1 MEGFCEQEYKI
12 KGKNMNEN
20 VLNFL
25 NEYAKL
31 PSPQYAVLLRGRWG
45 CGKTYFVKHW
55 LEEFDKSDKL
65 PANENC
71 IELKPIYVSLFGM
84 REISDIKS
92 AIDRC
97 VNPFFYSK
105 TGKILKIAGRIAS
118 KIIFKTE
125 LDIDKDGKS
134 ETSFSGSLDSLS
146 IFENDNKDEV
156 KGVKFIIFDDLERCQ
171 IPMKQLL
178 GFINYFVEHC
188 DCHVVVI
195 GEEKYLD
202 DKTQQDLL
210 EFKEK
215 IVGREFEILPDI
227 EAAIK
232 LFVSEPMMAIDF
244 LSKETGMIQLCFEC
258 SATLNLRLLRQSL
271 LDFSSLIS
279 ALPSKLVEDNHDY
292 LRSLLSCYI
301 AVYAEYRNID
311 NRGYIVDWENCS
323 VKAYVDTKD
332 KESQKIRNLM
342 GKYNKVNSLNQ
353 FEALS
358 IEMVPKIVEHI
369 EKGLSL
375 APMFEKIL
383 SQKSRKLTALD
394 RLDSYWDKTNEE
406 FDELF
411 DSLVKELKDGII
423 SEPVD
428 IGKSIGYLGF
438 FDAMQ
443 FRELPEEA
451 ISDIKN
457 RLLDIYQ
464 SCTCLEDLTKCHY
477 QFIQGYNYVRGYE
490 QDKKKTKCI
499 INFVSELFEQ
509 KKEELPDDMQLAL
522 HQLSDENVDNLV
534 YIDSGSYPDYSSSFR
549 MRPIFAK
556 ENPHQL
562 FESLCKMSNRGR
574 NSFSQ
579 FLAYHYEFHVD
590 CNFSDT
596 FKPDHDVLVEL
607 RYLVMEEAKSK
618 VSIERWSYDTLV
630 EGLDKSIRRA
640 NGESKIEY

>member
-1 MEGFCEQEYKI
+1 MRLA
-12 KGKNMNEN
+12 MNKQISD
-20 VLNFL
+20 FL
-25 NEYAKL
+25 NGYAKL
-31 PSPQYAVLLRGRWG
+31 PSPQYAVLLRGKWG
-45 CGKTYFVKHW
+45 CGKTYFVKNW
-55 LEEFDKSDKL
+55 LAEFDKSDKQ
-65 PANENC
+65 PANENS

-97 VNPFFYSK
+97 LNPFFYSK

-118 KIIFKTE
+118 KIIFKTN
-125 LDIDKDGKS
+125 LDIDNDGKS
-134 ETSFSGSLDSLS
+134 ETSFSGALDSLS
-146 IFENDNKDEV
+146 IFENDNKEEV

-202 DKTQQDLL
+202 DKTQHDLL

-227 EAAIK
+227 EAAIR
-232 LFVSEPMMAIDF
+232 LFVSEPMMATDF

-258 SATLNLRLLRQSL
+258 TATHNLRLLRQSL

-279 ALPSKLVEDNHDY
+279 ALPSKLVENNHEY
-292 LRSLLSCYI
+292 LRSLLSCFI

-311 NRGYIVDWENCS
+311 NRDYILDWENCA

-332 KESQKIRNLM
+332 EESQKIRNLM

-358 IEMVPKIVEHI
+358 SEMVPKIVEHI
-369 EKGLSL
+369 ETGLSL
-375 APMFEKIL
+375 APMFENIL
-383 SQKSRKLTALD
+383 SQKSRKLTALE
-394 RLDSYWDKTNEE
+394 RLDSYSDKTNEE

-423 SEPVD
+423 SEPVN
-428 IGKSIGYLGF
+428 IGKSVGFLGY
-438 FDAMQ
+438 FDAMH
-443 FRELPEEA
+443 FRELTEEA

-457 RLLDIYQ
+457 RLLATYQ
-464 SCTCLEDLTKCHY
+464 SCTSLENLTKFHY
-477 QFIQGYNYVRGYE
+477 QFIRGYSFVRGYDQE
-490 QDKKKTKCI
+490 KMKTKRI
-499 INFVSELFEQ
+499 ITSVTELFEH
-509 KKEELPDDMQLAL
+509 KKEELPDDMQSAL
-522 HQLSDENVDNLV
+522 RQLSDENVDNLA
-534 YIDSGSYPDYSSSFR
+534 YIDSGSYPDHSSNFR
-549 MRPIFAK
+549 MLPIFAK

-562 FESLCKMSNRGR
+562 FESLCKMSNKGR
-574 NSFSQ
+574 NSFSR
-579 FLAYHYEFHVD
+579 FLAYHYEFHVN
-590 CNFSDT
+590 CNYADT
-596 FKPDHDVLVEL
+596 YRPDHDVLVEL
-607 RYLVMEEAKSK
+607 RNLVKEEAKSK
-618 VSIERWSYDTLV
+618 VSIEKWSYDGLL
-630 EGLDKSIRRA
+630 EGLDKAIRRA
-640 NGESKIEY
+640 NGESRIE

>member
-1 MEGFCEQEYKI
+1 
-12 KGKNMNEN
+12 MNKQIFD
-20 VLNFL
+20 FL

-31 PSPQYAVLLRGRWG
+31 PSPQYAVLLRGKWG

-55 LEEFDKSDKL
+55 LAEFDKSDKL
-65 PANENC
+65 PANENS

-134 ETSFSGSLDSLS
+134 ETSFSGALDSLS

-202 DKTQQDLL
+202 DKTQHDLL

-232 LFVSEPMMAIDF
+232 LFVDEPMMATDF

-258 SATLNLRLLRQSL
+258 SATHNLRLLRQSL

-279 ALPSKLVEDNHDY
+279 ALPSNLVENNHEY
-292 LRSLLSCYI
+292 LRSLLACFI

-311 NRGYIVDWENCS
+311 SHAFIVDWENCA
-323 VKAYVDTKD
+323 VNAYVDTKD
-332 KESQKIRNLM
+332 EESQKIRNLM
-342 GKYNKVNSLNQ
+342 GKYNRVNSLNQ

-358 IEMVPKIVEHI
+358 SELVPKIVEHI
-369 EKGLSL
+369 EKGISL
-375 APMFEKIL
+375 ASMFEKIL
-383 SQKSRKLTALD
+383 SQKSRKLTALE
-394 RLDSYWDKTNEE
+394 RLGSFWDKTNEE

-411 DSLVKELKDGII
+411 DSLVKELKDGTI
-423 SEPVD
+423 SEPVN
-428 IGKSIGYLGF
+428 IGKSVGFLGY
-438 FDAMQ
+438 FDAMH
-443 FRELPEEA
+443 FRELLEET

-464 SCTCLEDLTKCHY
+464 SCTSLKDLFKCHY
-477 QFIQGYNYVRGYE
+477 SFIQGYNYVRGYD
-490 QDKKKTKCI
+490 QDKMKTKCI
-499 INFVSELFEQ
+499 MEFIGELFEL

-522 HQLSDENVDNLV
+522 RQLSDENVDNLA
-534 YIDSGSYPDYSSSFR
+534 YIDDDSYPDHSSNYR

-562 FESLCKMSNRGR
+562 FDSLCKMSNMGR
-574 NSFSQ
+574 NAFSQ
-579 FLAYHYEFHVD
+579 FLASHYEFHVN
-590 CNFSDT
+590 CNFADR
-596 FKPDHDVLVEL
+596 FQPDHDVLVEL
-607 RYLVMEEAKSK
+607 RDLVKEEAKS
-618 VSIERWSYDTLV
+618 
-630 EGLDKSIRRA
+630 
-640 NGESKIEY
+640 

>member
-1 MEGFCEQEYKI
+1 
-12 KGKNMNEN
+12 MNKQIFD
-20 VLNFL
+20 FL

-31 PSPQYAVLLRGRWG
+31 PSPQYAVLLRGKWG

-55 LEEFDKSDKL
+55 LAEFDKSDKL
-65 PANENC
+65 PANENS

-134 ETSFSGSLDSLS
+134 ETSFSGALDSLS

-202 DKTQQDLL
+202 DKTQHDLL

-232 LFVSEPMMAIDF
+232 LFVDEPMMATDF

-258 SATLNLRLLRQSL
+258 SATHNLRLLRQSL

-279 ALPSKLVEDNHDY
+279 ALPSNLVENNHEY
-292 LRSLLSCYI
+292 LRSLLACFI

-311 NRGYIVDWENCS
+311 SHAFIVDWENCA
-323 VKAYVDTKD
+323 VNAYVDTKD
-332 KESQKIRNLM
+332 EESQKIRNLM
-342 GKYNKVNSLNQ
+342 GKYNRVNSLNQ

-358 IEMVPKIVEHI
+358 SELVPKIVEHI
-369 EKGLSL
+369 EKGISL
-375 APMFEKIL
+375 ASMFEKIL
-383 SQKSRKLTALD
+383 SQKSRKLTALE
-394 RLDSYWDKTNEE
+394 RLGSFWDKTNEE

-411 DSLVKELKDGII
+411 DSLVKELKDGTI
-423 SEPVD
+423 SEPVN
-428 IGKSIGYLGF
+428 IGKSVGFLGY
-438 FDAMQ
+438 FDAMH
-443 FRELPEEA
+443 FRELLEET

-464 SCTCLEDLTKCHY
+464 SCTSLKDLFKCHY
-477 QFIQGYNYVRGYE
+477 SFIQGYNYVRGYD
-490 QDKKKTKCI
+490 QDKMKTKCI
-499 INFVSELFEQ
+499 MEFIGELFEL

-522 HQLSDENVDNLV
+522 RQLSDENVDNLA
-534 YIDSGSYPDYSSSFR
+534 YIDDDSYPDHSSNYR

-562 FESLCKMSNRGR
+562 FDSLCKMSNRGR
-574 NSFSQ
+574 NAFSQ
-579 FLAYHYEFHVD
+579 FLASHYEFHVN
-590 CNFSDT
+590 CNFADR
-596 FKPDHDVLVEL
+596 FQPDHDVLVEL
-607 RYLVMEEAKSK
+607 RDLVKEEAKSK
-618 VSIERWSYDTLV
+618 VSIERWSYDILV

-640 NGESKIEY
+640 NGESKIE

>member
-1 MEGFCEQEYKI
+1 
-12 KGKNMNEN
+12 MNKQIF
-20 VLNFL
+20 NFL
-25 NEYAKL
+25 NGYAKL
-31 PSPQYAVLLRGRWG
+31 PSPQYAVLLRGKWG
-45 CGKTYFVKHW
+45 CGKTYFVKNW
-55 LEEFDKSDKL
+55 LAEFDKSNKL
-65 PANENC
+65 PANENS

-105 TGKILKIAGRIAS
+105 AGKMLKIAGRIAS

-134 ETSFSGSLDSLS
+134 ETSFSGALDSLS

-202 DKTQQDLL
+202 DKTQHDLL

-227 EAAIK
+227 EAAIR
-232 LFVSEPMMAIDF
+232 LFVSEPMMATDF
-244 LSKETGMIQLCFEC
+244 LSKETEMIQLCFEC
-258 SATLNLRLLRQSL
+258 TATHNLRLLRQSL

-279 ALPSKLVEDNHDY
+279 ALPANLVENNHEY

-311 NRGYIVDWENCS
+311 SHAFIVDWNNCA
-323 VKAYVDTKD
+323 VNALVDTKNE
-332 KESQKIRNLM
+332 KSQKIRWLI
-342 GKYNKVNSLNQ
+342 GKYDKVNRLNQ

-358 IEMVPKIVEHI
+358 STMVPNIVEHI

-383 SQKSRKLTALD
+383 SQKSRKLTALE
-394 RLDSYWDKTNEE
+394 RLGSYWDKTNDE

-411 DSLVKELKDGII
+411 NSLVKELKDGII

-443 FRELPEEA
+443 FRELPEET

-457 RLLDIYQ
+457 RLLAIYQ
-464 SCTCLEDLTKCHY
+464 SCTSLKDLFNCHY
-477 QFIQGYNYVRGYE
+477 SFIQGYNYVRGYD
-490 QDKKKTKCI
+490 QDKMKTKCI
-499 INFVSELFEQ
+499 INYVSKLFEQ
-509 KKEELPDDMQLAL
+509 KKEELPDDMQLAFR
-522 HQLSDENVDNLV
+522 QLSDENVDNLA
-534 YIDSGSYPDYSSSFR
+534 YIDSSSYPDHSSNFR
-549 MRPIFAK
+549 MRPIFVK
-556 ENPHQL
+556 EDPQQL
-562 FESLCKMSNRGR
+562 FDSLCKMSNRGR
-574 NSFSQ
+574 NSFSR
-579 FLAYHYEFHVD
+579 FLAYHYEFHVNCD
-590 CNFSDT
+590 YSDT
-596 FKPDHDVLVEL
+596 FKPDHDVLVKL
-607 RYLVMEEAKSK
+607 RDLVKEEAKSK
-618 VSIERWSYDTLV
+618 VSIEKWSYDRLI

-640 NGESKIEY
+640 NGESWIE

>member
-1 MEGFCEQEYKI
+1 
-12 KGKNMNEN
+12 MNN
-20 VLNFL
+20 QIFDFL
-25 NEYAKL
+25 NEYAKF
-31 PSPQYAVLLRGRWG
+31 PSPQYAVLLRGKWG
-45 CGKTYFVKHW
+45 CGKTYFVKNW
-55 LEEFDKSDKL
+55 LAEFDKSNKL
-65 PANENC
+65 PANENS

-97 VNPFFYSK
+97 VNPFFYTK
-105 TGKILKIAGRIAS
+105 AGKMLKIAGRIAS

-134 ETSFSGSLDSLS
+134 ETSFSGALDSLS

-188 DCHVVVI
+188 DCYVVVI

-202 DKTQQDLL
+202 DKTHHDLL

-232 LFVSEPMMAIDF
+232 LFVSEPMMATDF

-258 SATLNLRLLRQSL
+258 TATHNLRLLRQSL

-279 ALPSKLVEDNHDY
+279 ALPTKLVENNHEY

-311 NRGYIVDWENCS
+311 NRGYIVDWGNWA
-323 VKAYVDTKD
+323 VKAFVDTKD
-332 KESQKIRNLM
+332 EESQKIRNLM
-342 GKYNKVNSLNQ
+342 GKYNRVNSLNQ

-358 IEMVPKIVEHI
+358 SEMVPKIVEHI

-375 APMFEKIL
+375 ALMFEKIL
-383 SQKSRKLTALD
+383 SQKSRKLTALE
-394 RLDSYWDKTNEE
+394 RLGSYWDKTNEE
-406 FDELF
+406 FNELF

-457 RLLDIYQ
+457 RLLNTYQ
-464 SCTCLEDLTKCHY
+464 SCSSLKDLTKCHY
-477 QFIQGYNYVRGYE
+477 QFIRGYNLVRGYE
-490 QDKKKTKCI
+490 QDKMKTKCI
-499 INFVSELFEQ
+499 ISKQ
-509 KKEELPDDMQLAL
+509 
-522 HQLSDENVDNLV
+522 
-534 YIDSGSYPDYSSSFR
+534 
-549 MRPIFAK
+549 
-556 ENPHQL
+556 
-562 FESLCKMSNRGR
+562 SL
-574 NSFSQ
+574 
-579 FLAYHYEFHVD
+579 
-590 CNFSDT
+590 
-596 FKPDHDVLVEL
+596 
-607 RYLVMEEAKSK
+607 
-618 VSIERWSYDTLV
+618 
-630 EGLDKSIRRA
+630 
-640 NGESKIEY
+640 

>member
-1 MEGFCEQEYKI
+1 
-12 KGKNMNEN
+12 
-20 VLNFL
+20 
-25 NEYAKL
+25 
-31 PSPQYAVLLRGRWG
+31 
-45 CGKTYFVKHW
+45 
-55 LEEFDKSDKL
+55 
-65 PANENC
+65 
-71 IELKPIYVSLFGM
+71 
-84 REISDIKS
+84 
-92 AIDRC
+92 
-97 VNPFFYSK
+97 
-105 TGKILKIAGRIAS
+105 
-118 KIIFKTE
+118 
-125 LDIDKDGKS
+125 
-134 ETSFSGSLDSLS
+134 
-146 IFENDNKDEV
+146 
-156 KGVKFIIFDDLERCQ
+156 
-171 IPMKQLL
+171 
-178 GFINYFVEHC
+178 
-188 DCHVVVI
+188 
-195 GEEKYLD
+195 
-202 DKTQQDLL
+202 
-210 EFKEK
+210 
-215 IVGREFEILPDI
+215 
-227 EAAIK
+227 
-232 LFVSEPMMAIDF
+232 
-244 LSKETGMIQLCFEC
+244 MIQLCFEC
-258 SATLNLRLLRQSL
+258 SATHNLRLLRQSL
-271 LDFSSLIS
+271 LNFSSLIS
-279 ALPSKLVEDNHDY
+279 ALPTKLVENNHEY

-311 NRGYIVDWENCS
+311 SHAFIVDWENCA
-323 VKAYVDTKD
+323 VKAFVDTKD
-332 KESQKIRNLM
+332 EESQKIRNLM
-342 GKYNKVNSLNQ
+342 GKYNRVNSLNQ

-358 IEMVPKIVEHI
+358 SEMVPKIVEHI

-464 SCTCLEDLTKCHY
+464 SCTSLEDLTKCHY

-490 QDKKKTKCI
+490 QDKKTKCI

-522 HQLSDENVDNLV
+522 RQLSDENVENLA
-534 YIDSGSYPDYSSSFR
+534 YIDSGTYPDHSSSFR

-556 ENPHQL
+556 EDPHQL
-562 FESLCKMSNRGR
+562 FESLCKMSNKGR

-596 FKPDHDVLVEL
+596 FKPDHDVLFKL
-607 RYLVMEEAKSK
+607 RALVKEEAKSK
-618 VSIERWSYDTLV
+618 VSIEKWSYDGLI

-640 NGESKIEY
+640 NGESRIE

>member
-1 MEGFCEQEYKI
+1 
-12 KGKNMNEN
+12 MNKQIFD
-20 VLNFL
+20 FL

-31 PSPQYAVLLRGRWG
+31 PSPQYAVLLRGKWG

-55 LEEFDKSDKL
+55 LAEFDKSDKL
-65 PANENC
+65 PANENS

-134 ETSFSGSLDSLS
+134 ETSFSGALDSLS

-202 DKTQQDLL
+202 DKTQHDLL

-232 LFVSEPMMAIDF
+232 LFVDEPMMATDF

-258 SATLNLRLLRQSL
+258 SATHNLRLLRQSL

-279 ALPSKLVEDNHDY
+279 ALPSNLVENNHEY
-292 LRSLLSCYI
+292 LRSLLACFL

-311 NRGYIVDWENCS
+311 SHAFIVDWENCA
-323 VKAYVDTKD
+323 VNAYVDTKD
-332 KESQKIRNLM
+332 EESQKIRNLM
-342 GKYNKVNSLNQ
+342 GKYNRVNSLNQ

-358 IEMVPKIVEHI
+358 SELVPKIVEHI
-369 EKGLSL
+369 EKGISL
-375 APMFEKIL
+375 ASMFEKIL
-383 SQKSRKLTALD
+383 SQKSRKLTALE
-394 RLDSYWDKTNEE
+394 RLGSFWDKTNEE

-411 DSLVKELKDGII
+411 DSLVKELKDGTI
-423 SEPVD
+423 SEPVN
-428 IGKSIGYLGF
+428 IGKSVGFLGY
-438 FDAMQ
+438 FDAMH
-443 FRELPEEA
+443 FRELLEET

-464 SCTCLEDLTKCHY
+464 SCTSLKDLFKCHY
-477 QFIQGYNYVRGYE
+477 SFIQGYNYVRGYD
-490 QDKKKTKCI
+490 QDKMKTKCI
-499 INFVSELFEQ
+499 MEFIGELFEL

-522 HQLSDENVDNLV
+522 RQLSDENVDNLA
-534 YIDSGSYPDYSSSFR
+534 YIDDDSYPDHSSNYR

-562 FESLCKMSNRGR
+562 FDSLCKMSNRGR
-574 NSFSQ
+574 NAFSQ
-579 FLAYHYEFHVD
+579 FLASHYEFHVN
-590 CNFSDT
+590 CNFADR
-596 FKPDHDVLVEL
+596 FQPDHDVLVEL
-607 RYLVMEEAKSK
+607 RDLVKEEAKS
-618 VSIERWSYDTLV
+618 
-630 EGLDKSIRRA
+630 
-640 NGESKIEY
+640 

>member
-1 MEGFCEQEYKI
+1 
-12 KGKNMNEN
+12 MNKQIFD
-20 VLNFL
+20 FL

-31 PSPQYAVLLRGRWG
+31 PSPQYAVLLRGKWG

-55 LEEFDKSDKL
+55 LAEFDKSDKL
-65 PANENC
+65 PANENS

-134 ETSFSGSLDSLS
+134 ETSFSGALDSLS

-202 DKTQQDLL
+202 DKTQHDLV

-232 LFVSEPMMAIDF
+232 LFVDEPMMATDF

-258 SATLNLRLLRQSL
+258 SATHNLRLLRQSL

-279 ALPSKLVEDNHDY
+279 ALPSNLVENNHEY
-292 LRSLLSCYI
+292 LRSLLACFI

-311 NRGYIVDWENCS
+311 SHAFIVDWENCA
-323 VKAYVDTKD
+323 VNAYVDTKD
-332 KESQKIRNLM
+332 EESQKIRNLM
-342 GKYNKVNSLNQ
+342 GKYNRVNSLNQ

-358 IEMVPKIVEHI
+358 SELVPKIVEHI
-369 EKGLSL
+369 EKGISL
-375 APMFEKIL
+375 ASMFEKIL
-383 SQKSRKLTALD
+383 SQKSRKLTALE
-394 RLDSYWDKTNEE
+394 RLGSFWDKTNEE

-411 DSLVKELKDGII
+411 DSLVKELKDGTI
-423 SEPVD
+423 SEPVN
-428 IGKSIGYLGF
+428 IGKSVGFLGY
-438 FDAMQ
+438 FDAMH
-443 FRELPEEA
+443 FRELLEET

-464 SCTCLEDLTKCHY
+464 SCTSLKDLFKCHY
-477 QFIQGYNYVRGYE
+477 SFIQGYNYVRGYDL
-490 QDKKKTKCI
+490 DKMKTKCI
-499 INFVSELFEQ
+499 MEFIGELFEL

-522 HQLSDENVDNLV
+522 RQLSDENVDNLA
-534 YIDSGSYPDYSSSFR
+534 YIDDDSYPDHSSNYR

-562 FESLCKMSNRGR
+562 FDSLCKMSNRGR
-574 NSFSQ
+574 NAFSQ
-579 FLAYHYEFHVD
+579 FLASHYEFHVN
-590 CNFSDT
+590 CNFADR
-596 FKPDHDVLVEL
+596 FQPDHDVLVEL
-607 RYLVMEEAKSK
+607 RDLVKEEAKSK
-618 VSIERWSYDTLV
+618 VSIERWSYDILV

-640 NGESKIEY
+640 NGESKIE

>member
-1 MEGFCEQEYKI
+1 MRI
-12 KGKNMNEN
+12 TMNKQIFD
-20 VLNFL
+20 FL
-25 NEYAKL
+25 KEYAKL
-31 PSPQYAVLLRGRWG
+31 PSPQYAILLRGKWG

-65 PANENC
+65 PANENS
-71 IELKPIYVSLFGM
+71 IELKPIYFSLFGM

-134 ETSFSGSLDSLS
+134 ETSFSGALDSLS

-202 DKTQQDLL
+202 DKTQHDLL

-232 LFVSEPMMAIDF
+232 LFVSEPMMATDF

-258 SATLNLRLLRQSL
+258 SATHNLRLLRQSL

-279 ALPSKLVEDNHDY
+279 ALPSNLVENNHEY
-292 LRSLLSCYI
+292 LRSLLACFI

-311 NRGYIVDWENCS
+311 SHAFIVDWENCA
-323 VKAYVDTKD
+323 VNAYVDTKD
-332 KESQKIRNLM
+332 DESQKIRNLM
-342 GKYNKVNSLNQ
+342 GKYNRVNSLNQ

-358 IEMVPKIVEHI
+358 SELVPKIVEHI

-375 APMFEKIL
+375 ASMLRNIL
-383 SQKSRKLTALD
+383 SQKSRKLTALE
-394 RLDSYWDKTNEE
+394 RLGSFWDKT
-406 FDELF
+406 
-411 DSLVKELKDGII
+411 
-423 SEPVD
+423 
-428 IGKSIGYLGF
+428 
-438 FDAMQ
+438 
-443 FRELPEEA
+443 
-451 ISDIKN
+451 
-457 RLLDIYQ
+457 
-464 SCTCLEDLTKCHY
+464 
-477 QFIQGYNYVRGYE
+477 
-490 QDKKKTKCI
+490 KTKCI
-499 INFVSELFEQ
+499 MEFIGELFEQ

-522 HQLSDENVDNLV
+522 RQLSDENVDSLA
-534 YIDSGSYPDYSSSFR
+534 YIDDYSYPDHSSNYR

-556 ENPHQL
+556 ENPHQ
-562 FESLCKMSNRGR
+562 FFDSLCKMSNRGR
-574 NSFSQ
+574 NAFSQ
-579 FLAYHYEFHVD
+579 FLASHYVFHVN
-590 CNFSDT
+590 CNFADR
-596 FKPDHDVLVEL
+596 FQPDHDVLVKL
-607 RYLVMEEAKSK
+607 RDLVKEEAKSK
-618 VSIERWSYDTLV
+618 VSIERWSYDFLV

-640 NGESKIEY
+640 NGESKIE

>member
-1 MEGFCEQEYKI
+1 
-12 KGKNMNEN
+12 MNEDIIR
-20 VLNFL
+20 FL
-25 NEYAKL
+25 TGYAAL
-31 PSPQYAVLLRGRWG
+31 PSPQYAVLLRGKWG

-55 LEEFDKSDKL
+55 LAEFDKSDKL
-65 PANENC
+65 PANENS

-92 AIDRC
+92 PIDRC

-134 ETSFSGSLDSLS
+134 ETSFSGALDSLS

-156 KGVKFIIFDDLERCQ
+156 KGVKFIIFDDLELCQ

-202 DKTQQDLL
+202 DKTQHDLL

-232 LFVSEPMMAIDF
+232 LFVDEPMMATDF

-258 SATLNLRLLRQSL
+258 SATHNLRLLRQSL

-279 ALPSKLVEDNHDY
+279 ALPSNLVENNHEY
-292 LRSLLSCYI
+292 LRSLLACFI

-311 NRGYIVDWENCS
+311 SHAFIVDWENCA
-323 VKAYVDTKD
+323 VNAYVDTKD
-332 KESQKIRNLM
+332 EESQKIRNLM
-342 GKYNKVNSLNQ
+342 GKYNRVNSLNQ

-358 IEMVPKIVEHI
+358 SELVPKIVEHI
-369 EKGLSL
+369 EKGISL
-375 APMFEKIL
+375 ASMFEKIL
-383 SQKSRKLTALD
+383 SQKSRKLTALE
-394 RLDSYWDKTNEE
+394 RLGSFWDKTNEE

-411 DSLVKELKDGII
+411 DSLVKELKDGTI
-423 SEPVD
+423 SEPVN
-428 IGKSIGYLGF
+428 IGKSVGFLGY
-438 FDAMQ
+438 FDAMH
-443 FRELPEEA
+443 FRELLEEA

-464 SCTCLEDLTKCHY
+464 SCTSLKDLFKCHY
-477 QFIQGYNYVRGYE
+477 SFIQGYNYVRGYD
-490 QDKKKTKCI
+490 QDKMKTKCI
-499 INFVSELFEQ
+499 MELIGELFEL

-522 HQLSDENVDNLV
+522 HQLSDENVDNLA
-534 YIDSGSYPDYSSSFR
+534 YIDDDSYPDHSSNYR

-562 FESLCKMSNRGR
+562 FDSLCKMSNRGR
-574 NSFSQ
+574 NAFSQ
-579 FLAYHYEFHVD
+579 FLASHYEFHVN
-590 CNFSDT
+590 CNFADR
-596 FKPDHDVLVEL
+596 FQPDHDVLVEL
-607 RYLVMEEAKSK
+607 RDLVKEEAKSK
-618 VSIERWSYDTLV
+618 VSIERWSYDILV

-640 NGESKIEY
+640 NGESKIE

>member
-1 MEGFCEQEYKI
+1 MRI
-12 KGKNMNEN
+12 TMNKQIFD
-20 VLNFL
+20 FL
-25 NEYAKL
+25 KEYAKL
-31 PSPQYAVLLRGRWG
+31 PSPQYAILLRGKWG

-65 PANENC
+65 PANENS
-71 IELKPIYVSLFGM
+71 IELKPIYFSLFGM
-84 REISDIKS
+84 KEISDIKS

-134 ETSFSGSLDSLS
+134 ETSFSGALDSLS

-202 DKTQQDLL
+202 DKTQHDLL

-232 LFVSEPMMAIDF
+232 LFVSEPMMATDF

-258 SATLNLRLLRQSL
+258 SATHNLRLLRQSL

-279 ALPSKLVEDNHDY
+279 ALPSNLVENNHEY
-292 LRSLLSCYI
+292 LRSLLACFI

-311 NRGYIVDWENCS
+311 SHAFIVDWENCA
-323 VKAYVDTKD
+323 VNAYVDTKD
-332 KESQKIRNLM
+332 DESQKIRNLM
-342 GKYNKVNSLNQ
+342 GKYNRVNSLNQ

-358 IEMVPKIVEHI
+358 SELVPKIVEHI

-375 APMFEKIL
+375 ASMLKNIL
-383 SQKSRKLTALD
+383 SQKSRKLTALE
-394 RLDSYWDKTNEE
+394 RLGSFWDKT
-406 FDELF
+406 
-411 DSLVKELKDGII
+411 
-423 SEPVD
+423 
-428 IGKSIGYLGF
+428 
-438 FDAMQ
+438 
-443 FRELPEEA
+443 
-451 ISDIKN
+451 
-457 RLLDIYQ
+457 
-464 SCTCLEDLTKCHY
+464 
-477 QFIQGYNYVRGYE
+477 
-490 QDKKKTKCI
+490 KTKCI
-499 INFVSELFEQ
+499 MEFIGELFEQ

-522 HQLSDENVDNLV
+522 RQLSDENVDSLA
-534 YIDSGSYPDYSSSFR
+534 YIDDYSYPDHSSNYR

-562 FESLCKMSNRGR
+562 FDSLCKMSNRGR
-574 NSFSQ
+574 NAFSQ
-579 FLAYHYEFHVD
+579 FLASHYVFHVN
-590 CNFSDT
+590 CNFADR
-596 FKPDHDVLVEL
+596 FQPDHDVLVKL
-607 RYLVMEEAKSK
+607 RDLVKEEAKSK
-618 VSIERWSYDTLV
+618 VSIERWSYDFLV

-640 NGESKIEY
+640 NGESKIE

>member
-1 MEGFCEQEYKI
+1 MRI
-12 KGKNMNEN
+12 AMNKQIFD
-20 VLNFL
+20 FL
-25 NEYAKL
+25 NRYAEL
-31 PSPQYAVLLRGRWG
+31 PSPQYAVLLRGKWG

-65 PANENC
+65 PANDHS

-105 TGKILKIAGRIAS
+105 TGKMLKIAGRIAS

-134 ETSFSGSLDSLS
+134 ETSFSGALDSLS
-146 IFENDNKDEV
+146 IFENDNNDEV

-188 DCHVVVI
+188 ECHVVVV

-202 DKTQQDLL
+202 DKTLHDLL

-215 IVGREFEILPDI
+215 IVGREFEIFPDI

-232 LFVSEPMMAIDF
+232 LFVSEPMMATDF

-258 SATLNLRLLRQSL
+258 SATHNLRLLRQSL

-279 ALPSKLVEDNHDY
+279 ALPTKLVENNHEY
-292 LRSLLSCYI
+292 LRSLLFCFI

-311 NRGYIVDWENCS
+311 SHAFIVDWENCA
-323 VKAYVDTKD
+323 VKAFVDTKD
-332 KESQKIRNLM
+332 EESQKIRNLM
-342 GKYNKVNSLNQ
+342 GKYNRVNSLNQ

-358 IEMVPKIVEHI
+358 SEMVPKIVEHI

-383 SQKSRKLTALD
+383 SQKPRKLTALD

-464 SCTCLEDLTKCHY
+464 SCTCLEDLIKCHY
-477 QFIQGYNYVRGYE
+477 QFIQGYNYVRGCD

-499 INFVSELFEQ
+499 IDFTAELFEQ

-522 HQLSDENVDNLV
+522 RQLSDENVESLA
-534 YIDSGSYPDYSSSFR
+534 YIDSGTYPDHSSSFR

-562 FESLCKMSNRGR
+562 FESLCKMSNKGR
-574 NSFSQ
+574 NSFSR
-579 FLAYHYEFHVD
+579 FLAYHYEFHVNCD
-590 CNFSDT
+590 FSDT
-596 FKPDHDVLVEL
+596 FKPDYDVLVEL

-618 VSIERWSYDTLV
+618 VSIERWSYDLLV
-630 EGLDKSIRRA
+630 EGLEKSIRRA
-640 NGESKIEY
+640 NGESRIE

>member
-1 MEGFCEQEYKI
+1 
-12 KGKNMNEN
+12 MNKQIFD
-20 VLNFL
+20 FL

-31 PSPQYAVLLRGRWG
+31 PSPQYAVLLRGKWG

-55 LEEFDKSDKL
+55 LAEFDKSDKL
-65 PANENC
+65 PANENS

-134 ETSFSGSLDSLS
+134 ETSFSGALDSLS

-195 GEEKYLD
+195 GEEKYLA
-202 DKTQQDLL
+202 DKTQHDLL

-232 LFVSEPMMAIDF
+232 LFVDEPMMATDF

-258 SATLNLRLLRQSL
+258 SATHNLRLLRQSL

-279 ALPSKLVEDNHDY
+279 ALPSNLVENNHEY
-292 LRSLLSCYI
+292 LRSLLACFI

-311 NRGYIVDWENCS
+311 SHAFIVDWENS
-323 VKAYVDTKD
+323 AVNAYVDTKD
-332 KESQKIRNLM
+332 EESQKIRNLM
-342 GKYNKVNSLNQ
+342 GKYNRVNSLNQ

-358 IEMVPKIVEHI
+358 SELVPKIVEHI
-369 EKGLSL
+369 EKGISL
-375 APMFEKIL
+375 ASMFEKIL
-383 SQKSRKLTALD
+383 SQKSRKLTALE
-394 RLDSYWDKTNEE
+394 RLGSFWDKTNEE

-411 DSLVKELKDGII
+411 DSLVKELKDGTI
-423 SEPVD
+423 SEPVN
-428 IGKSIGYLGF
+428 IGKSVGFLGY
-438 FDAMQ
+438 FDAMH
-443 FRELPEEA
+443 FRELLEET

-464 SCTCLEDLTKCHY
+464 SCTSLKDLFKCHY
-477 QFIQGYNYVRGYE
+477 SFIQGYNYVRGYD
-490 QDKKKTKCI
+490 QDKMKTKCI
-499 INFVSELFEQ
+499 MEFIGELFEL

-522 HQLSDENVDNLV
+522 RQLSDENVDNLA
-534 YIDSGSYPDYSSSFR
+534 YIDDDSYPDHSSNYR

-562 FESLCKMSNRGR
+562 FDSLCKMSNRGR
-574 NSFSQ
+574 NAFSQ
-579 FLAYHYEFHVD
+579 FLASHYEFHVN
-590 CNFSDT
+590 CNFADR
-596 FKPDHDVLVEL
+596 FQPDHDVLVEL
-607 RYLVMEEAKSK
+607 RDLVKEEAKSK
-618 VSIERWSYDTLV
+618 VSIERWSYDILV

-640 NGESKIEY
+640 NGESKIE

>member
-1 MEGFCEQEYKI
+1 
-12 KGKNMNEN
+12 MNKQIFD
-20 VLNFL
+20 FL

-31 PSPQYAVLLRGRWG
+31 PSPQYAVLLRGKWG

-65 PANENC
+65 PANENS

-105 TGKILKIAGRIAS
+105 TGKMLKIAGRIAS

-134 ETSFSGSLDSLS
+134 ETSFSGALDSLS

-202 DKTQQDLL
+202 DKTLHDLL

-232 LFVSEPMMAIDF
+232 LFVSEPMMATDF

-258 SATLNLRLLRQSL
+258 TATHNLRLLRQSL
-271 LDFSSLIS
+271 LDFCSLIL
-279 ALPSKLVEDNHDY
+279 ALPSNLVEDNHEY
-292 LRSLLSCYI
+292 LRSLLSCFI

-311 NRGYIVDWENCS
+311 SHAFIVDWENCAA
-323 VKAYVDTKD
+323 KGLFGTKD
-332 KESQKIRNLM
+332 ENSEKIRNLM
-342 GKYNKVNSLNQ
+342 WKYNKVNSLNQ

-358 IEMVPKIVEHI
+358 SEMVPKIVEHI

-375 APMFEKIL
+375 VPMFEKIL
-383 SQKSRKLTALD
+383 SLKSRKLTTLE

-464 SCTCLEDLTKCHY
+464 SCTCLEDLIKCHY
-477 QFIQGYNYVRGYE
+477 QFIQGYNYVRGCD

-499 INFVSELFEQ
+499 IDFTAELFEQ

-522 HQLSDENVDNLV
+522 RQLSDENVESLA
-534 YIDSGSYPDYSSSFR
+534 YIDSGTYPDHSSSFR

-562 FESLCKMSNRGR
+562 FESLCKMSNKGR
-574 NSFSQ
+574 NSFSR
-579 FLAYHYEFHVD
+579 FLAYHYEFHVNCD
-590 CNFSDT
+590 FSDT
-596 FKPDHDVLVEL
+596 FKPDYDVLVEL

-618 VSIERWSYDTLV
+618 VSIERWSYDLLV
-630 EGLDKSIRRA
+630 EGLEKSIRRA
-640 NGESKIEY
+640 NGESRIE

>member
-1 MEGFCEQEYKI
+1 
-12 KGKNMNEN
+12 MNEDIIR
-20 VLNFL
+20 FL

-31 PSPQYAVLLRGRWG
+31 PSPQYAVLLRGKWG

-55 LEEFDKSDKL
+55 LEDFDKSDKL
-65 PANENC
+65 PANENS

-105 TGKILKIAGRIAS
+105 AGKILKIAGRIAS

-134 ETSFSGSLDSLS
+134 ETSFSGALDSLS

-202 DKTQQDLL
+202 DKTQHDLL

-232 LFVSEPMMAIDF
+232 LFVDEPMMATDF

-258 SATLNLRLLRQSL
+258 SATHNLRLLRQSL

-279 ALPSKLVEDNHDY
+279 ALPSNLVENNHEY
-292 LRSLLSCYI
+292 LRSLLACFI

-311 NRGYIVDWENCS
+311 NRGYIVDWENCA
-323 VKAYVDTKD
+323 VNAYVDTKD
-332 KESQKIRNLM
+332 EESQKIRNLM
-342 GKYNKVNSLNQ
+342 GKYNRVNSLNQ

-358 IEMVPKIVEHI
+358 SELVPKIVEHI
-369 EKGLSL
+369 EKGISL
-375 APMFEKIL
+375 ASMFEKIL
-383 SQKSRKLTALD
+383 SQKSRKLTALE
-394 RLDSYWDKTNEE
+394 RLGSFWDKTNEE

-411 DSLVKELKDGII
+411 DSLVKELKDGTI
-423 SEPVD
+423 SEPVN
-428 IGKSIGYLGF
+428 IGKSVGFLGY
-438 FDAMQ
+438 FDAMH
-443 FRELPEEA
+443 FRELLEET

-464 SCTCLEDLTKCHY
+464 SCTSLKDLFKCHY
-477 QFIQGYNYVRGYE
+477 SFIQGYNFVRGYD
-490 QDKKKTKCI
+490 QDKMKTKCI
-499 INFVSELFEQ
+499 MEFIGELFEL

-522 HQLSDENVDNLV
+522 RQLSDENVDNLA
-534 YIDSGSYPDYSSSFR
+534 YIDDDSYPDHSSNYR

-562 FESLCKMSNRGR
+562 FDSLCKMSNRGR
-574 NSFSQ
+574 NAFSQ
-579 FLAYHYEFHVD
+579 FLASHYEFHVN
-590 CNFSDT
+590 CNFADR
-596 FKPDHDVLVEL
+596 FQPDHDVLVEL
-607 RYLVMEEAKSK
+607 RDLVKEEAKSK
-618 VSIERWSYDTLV
+618 VSIERWSYDILV

-640 NGESKIEY
+640 NGESKIE

>member
-1 MEGFCEQEYKI
+1 
-12 KGKNMNEN
+12 MNKQIFD
-20 VLNFL
+20 FL
-25 NEYAKL
+25 NRYAEL
-31 PSPQYAVLLRGRWG
+31 PSPQYAVLLSGKWG

-65 PANENC
+65 PANENS

-134 ETSFSGSLDSLS
+134 ETSFSGALDSLS

-202 DKTQQDLL
+202 DKMHHDLL

-232 LFVSEPMMAIDF
+232 LFVYESMMAVDF
-244 LSKETGMIQLCFEC
+244 LRKETGMIQLCFEC
-258 SATLNLRLLRQSL
+258 TATHNLRLLRQSL
-271 LDFSSLIS
+271 LDFSSLIL
-279 ALPSKLVEDNHDY
+279 ALPTELVENNHEY

-311 NRGYIVDWENCS
+311 NRDYIVDWGNCA
-323 VKAYVDTKD
+323 VKAYVDAKD
-332 KESQKIRNLM
+332 EKSQKIRNLM
-342 GKYNKVNSLNQ
+342 GKYNKVDSLNQ
-353 FEALS
+353 FEALNS
-358 IEMVPKIVEHI
+358 EMVPKIVEHI

-375 APMFEKIL
+375 APMFKNIL
-383 SQKSRKLTALD
+383 SQKSRKLTALE
-394 RLDSYWDKTNEE
+394 RLDSYWDKTNDE

-411 DSLVKELKDGII
+411 DSLVKELKDGTI
-423 SEPVD
+423 SEPVN
-428 IGKSIGYLGF
+428 IGKSVGFIGY
-438 FDAMQ
+438 FDSMH
-443 FRELPEEA
+443 FRELPDEA
-451 ISDIKN
+451 VSDIKN
-457 RLLDIYQ
+457 RLLETYQ
-464 SCTCLEDLTKCHY
+464 SCTGLKDLFKCHY
-477 QFIQGYNYVRGYE
+477 SFIQGYNYVRAR
-490 QDKKKTKCI
+490 DKDQMKTKCI
-499 INFVSELFEQ
+499 IDFLDQLFEQ

-522 HQLSDENVDNLV
+522 RQLSDENVDSLA
-534 YIDSGSYPDYSSSFR
+534 YIDDDSYPDHSSNFR
-549 MRPIFAK
+549 MRPIFVK

-562 FESLCKMSNRGR
+562 FDSLCKMSNKGR
-574 NSFSQ
+574 NAFSQ
-579 FLAYHYEFHVD
+579 FLAYHYEFHVN
-590 CNFSDT
+590 CNFADR
-596 FKPDHDVLVEL
+596 FQPDHDVLVKL
-607 RYLVMEEAKSK
+607 RDLVKEEAKSK
-618 VSIERWSYDTLV
+618 VSIERWSYDILV

-640 NGESKIEY
+640 NGESWIE

>member
-1 MEGFCEQEYKI
+1 MF
-12 KGKNMNEN
+12 
-20 VLNFL
+20 
-25 NEYAKL
+25 KL
-31 PSPQYAVLLRGRWG
+31 KPATSLMVPACYPSPHALPI
-45 CGKTYFVKHW
+45 
-55 LEEFDKSDKL
+55 SKL
-65 PANENC
+65 
-71 IELKPIYVSLFGM
+71 V
-84 REISDIKS
+84 
-92 AIDRC
+92 
-97 VNPFFYSK
+97 
-105 TGKILKIAGRIAS
+105 
-118 KIIFKTE
+118 
-125 LDIDKDGKS
+125 
-134 ETSFSGSLDSLS
+134 
-146 IFENDNKDEV
+146 
-156 KGVKFIIFDDLERCQ
+156 
-171 IPMKQLL
+171 
-178 GFINYFVEHC
+178 
-188 DCHVVVI
+188 

-202 DKTQQDLL
+202 DKTQHDLL

-232 LFVSEPMMAIDF
+232 LFISERMMATDF

-258 SATLNLRLLRQSL
+258 SATRNLRLLRQSL

-279 ALPSKLVEDNHDY
+279 ALPTKLVEDNHDY

-375 APMFEKIL
+375 APMFENTL
-383 SQKSRKLTALD
+383 SHKSRKLTALE
-394 RLDSYWDKTNEE
+394 RLGSYWDKTNDE

-411 DSLVKELKDGII
+411 DSLVMELKDGTI
-423 SEPVD
+423 SEPAN
-428 IGKSIGYLGF
+428 IGKSVGYLGY
-438 FDAMQ
+438 FDAMH
-443 FRELPEEA
+443 FRELPEKA

-457 RLLDIYQ
+457 RLLDTYQ
-464 SCTCLEDLTKCHY
+464 SCTSLQDLLKWHY
-477 QFIQGYNYVRGYE
+477 QFIQGYNFIRVR
-490 QDKKKTKCI
+490 DKDQMKTKCI
-499 INFVSELFEQ
+499 IESITELFEQ

-522 HQLSDENVDNLV
+522 RQLSDENVESLA
-534 YIDSGSYPDYSSSFR
+534 YIDSGSYPDHSSSFR

-562 FESLCKMSNRGR
+562 FDSLCKMSNRGR
-574 NSFSQ
+574 NAFSQ
-579 FLAYHYEFHVD
+579 FLAYHYEFHVNCD
-590 CNFSDT
+590 FSDT
-596 FKPDHDVLVEL
+596 FKPDYDVLVDL

-618 VSIERWSYDTLV
+618 VSIEKWSYDGLI

-640 NGESKIEY
+640 NGESRIE

>member
-1 MEGFCEQEYKI
+1 
-12 KGKNMNEN
+12 MNKQIFD
-20 VLNFL
+20 FL

-31 PSPQYAVLLRGRWG
+31 PSPQYAVLLRGKWG

-55 LEEFDKSDKL
+55 LAEFDKSDKL
-65 PANENC
+65 PANENS

-134 ETSFSGSLDSLS
+134 ETSFSGALDSLS

-202 DKTQQDLL
+202 DKTQHDLL

-232 LFVSEPMMAIDF
+232 LFVDEPMMATDF

-258 SATLNLRLLRQSL
+258 SATHNLRLLRQSL

-279 ALPSKLVEDNHDY
+279 ALPSNLVENNHEY
-292 LRSLLSCYI
+292 LRSLLACFI

-311 NRGYIVDWENCS
+311 SHAFIVDWENCA
-323 VKAYVDTKD
+323 VNAYVDTKD
-332 KESQKIRNLM
+332 EESQKIRNLM
-342 GKYNKVNSLNQ
+342 GKYNRVNSLNQ

-358 IEMVPKIVEHI
+358 SEMVPKIVEHI
-369 EKGLSL
+369 EKGISL
-375 APMFEKIL
+375 ASMFEKIL
-383 SQKSRKLTALD
+383 SQKSRKLTALE
-394 RLDSYWDKTNEE
+394 RLGSFWDKTNEE

-411 DSLVKELKDGII
+411 DSLVKELKDGTI
-423 SEPVD
+423 SEPVN
-428 IGKSIGYLGF
+428 IGKSVGFLGY
-438 FDAMQ
+438 FDAMH
-443 FRELPEEA
+443 FRELLEET

-464 SCTCLEDLTKCHY
+464 SCTSLKDLFKCHY
-477 QFIQGYNYVRGYE
+477 SFIQGYNYVRGYD
-490 QDKKKTKCI
+490 QDKMKTKCI
-499 INFVSELFEQ
+499 MEFIGELFEL

-522 HQLSDENVDNLV
+522 RQLSDENVDNLA
-534 YIDSGSYPDYSSSFR
+534 YIDDDSYPDHSSNYR

-562 FESLCKMSNRGR
+562 FDSLCKMSNRGR
-574 NSFSQ
+574 NAFSQ
-579 FLAYHYEFHVD
+579 FLASHYEFHVN
-590 CNFSDT
+590 CNFADR
-596 FKPDHDVLVEL
+596 FQPDHDVLVEL
-607 RYLVMEEAKSK
+607 RDLVKEEAKSK
-618 VSIERWSYDTLV
+618 VSIERWSYDILV

-640 NGESKIEY
+640 NGESKIE

>member
-1 MEGFCEQEYKI
+1 MRLA
-12 KGKNMNEN
+12 MNKQISD
-20 VLNFL
+20 FL
-25 NEYAKL
+25 NGYAKL
-31 PSPQYAVLLRGRWG
+31 PSPQYAVLLRGKWG
-45 CGKTYFVKHW
+45 CGKTYFVKNW
-55 LEEFDKSDKL
+55 LAEFDKSDKQ
-65 PANENC
+65 PANENS

-97 VNPFFYSK
+97 LNPFFYSK

-118 KIIFKTE
+118 KIIFKTN
-125 LDIDKDGKS
+125 LDIDNDGKS
-134 ETSFSGSLDSLS
+134 ETSFSGALDSLS
-146 IFENDNKDEV
+146 IFENDNKEEV

-202 DKTQQDLL
+202 DKTQHDLL

-227 EAAIK
+227 EAAIR
-232 LFVSEPMMAIDF
+232 LFVSEPMMATDF

-258 SATLNLRLLRQSL
+258 TATHNLRLLRQSL

-279 ALPSKLVEDNHDY
+279 ALPSKLVENNHEY
-292 LRSLLSCYI
+292 LRSLLSCFI

-311 NRGYIVDWENCS
+311 NRDYILDWENCA

-332 KESQKIRNLM
+332 EESQKIRNLM

-358 IEMVPKIVEHI
+358 SEMVPKIVEHI
-369 EKGLSL
+369 ETGLSL
-375 APMFEKIL
+375 APMFENIL
-383 SQKSRKLTALD
+383 SQKSRKLTALE
-394 RLDSYWDKTNEE
+394 RLDSYSDKTNEE

-423 SEPVD
+423 SEPVN
-428 IGKSIGYLGF
+428 IGKSVGFLGY
-438 FDAMQ
+438 FDAMH
-443 FRELPEEA
+443 FRELTEEA

-457 RLLDIYQ
+457 RLLATYQ
-464 SCTCLEDLTKCHY
+464 SCTSLENLTKFHY
-477 QFIQGYNYVRGYE
+477 QFIRGYSFVRGYDQE
-490 QDKKKTKCI
+490 KMKTKRI
-499 INFVSELFEQ
+499 ITSVTELFEH
-509 KKEELPDDMQLAL
+509 KKEELPDDMQSAL
-522 HQLSDENVDNLV
+522 RQLSDENVDNLA
-534 YIDSGSYPDYSSSFR
+534 YIDSGSYPDHSSNFR
-549 MRPIFAK
+549 MLPIFAK

-562 FESLCKMSNRGR
+562 FESLCKMSNKGR
-574 NSFSQ
+574 NSFSR
-579 FLAYHYEFHVD
+579 FLAYHYEFHVN
-590 CNFSDT
+590 CNYADT
-596 FKPDHDVLVEL
+596 YRPDHDVLVEL
-607 RYLVMEEAKSK
+607 RDLVKEEAKSK
-618 VSIERWSYDTLV
+618 VSIEKWSYDGLL
-630 EGLDKSIRRA
+630 EGLDKAIRRA
-640 NGESKIEY
+640 NGESRIE

>member
-1 MEGFCEQEYKI
+1 
-12 KGKNMNEN
+12 MNKQISD
-20 VLNFL
+20 FL
-25 NEYAKL
+25 NGYAKL
-31 PSPQYAVLLRGRWG
+31 PSPQYAVLLRGKWG
-45 CGKTYFVKHW
+45 CGKTYFVKNW
-55 LEEFDKSDKL
+55 LAEFDKSDKQ
-65 PANENC
+65 PANENS

-97 VNPFFYSK
+97 LNPFFYSK

-118 KIIFKTE
+118 KIIFKTN
-125 LDIDKDGKS
+125 LDIDNDGKN
-134 ETSFSGSLDSLS
+134 ETSFSGALDSLS
-146 IFENDNKDEV
+146 IFENDNKEEV

-202 DKTQQDLL
+202 DKTQHDLL

-227 EAAIK
+227 EAAIR
-232 LFVSEPMMAIDF
+232 LFVSEPMMATDF

-258 SATLNLRLLRQSL
+258 TATHNLRLLRQSL

-279 ALPSKLVEDNHDY
+279 ALPSKLVENNHEY
-292 LRSLLSCYI
+292 LRSLLSCFI

-311 NRGYIVDWENCS
+311 NRDYILDWENCA

-332 KESQKIRNLM
+332 EESQKIRNLM

-358 IEMVPKIVEHI
+358 SEMVPKIVEHI
-369 EKGLSL
+369 ETGLSL
-375 APMFEKIL
+375 APMFENIL
-383 SQKSRKLTALD
+383 SQKSRKLTALE

-423 SEPVD
+423 SEPVN
-428 IGKSIGYLGF
+428 IGKSVGFLGY
-438 FDAMQ
+438 FDAMH
-443 FRELPEEA
+443 FRELTEEA

-457 RLLDIYQ
+457 RLLATYQ
-464 SCTCLEDLTKCHY
+464 SCTSLENLTKFHY
-477 QFIQGYNYVRGYE
+477 QFIRGYSFVRGYDQE
-490 QDKKKTKCI
+490 KMKTKRI
-499 INFVSELFEQ
+499 ITSVIELFEH
-509 KKEELPDDMQLAL
+509 KKEELPDDMQSAL
-522 HQLSDENVDNLV
+522 RQLSDENVDNLA
-534 YIDSGSYPDYSSSFR
+534 YIDSGSYPDHSSNFR
-549 MRPIFAK
+549 MLPIFVK

-562 FESLCKMSNRGR
+562 FESLCKMSNKGR
-574 NSFSQ
+574 NSFSR
-579 FLAYHYEFHVD
+579 FLAYHYEFHVN
-590 CNFSDT
+590 CNYADT
-596 FKPDHDVLVEL
+596 YRPDHDVLVEL
-607 RYLVMEEAKSK
+607 RDLVKEEAKSK
-618 VSIERWSYDTLV
+618 VSIEKWSYDGLL
-630 EGLDKSIRRA
+630 EGLDKAIRRA
-640 NGESKIEY
+640 NGESRIE

>member
-1 MEGFCEQEYKI
+1 
-12 KGKNMNEN
+12 MNEDIIR
-20 VLNFL
+20 FL

-31 PSPQYAVLLRGRWG
+31 PSPQYAVLLRGKWG

-65 PANENC
+65 PANENS

-105 TGKILKIAGRIAS
+105 AGKMLKIAGRIAS

-134 ETSFSGSLDSLS
+134 ETSFSGALDSLS

-188 DCHVVVI
+188 DCHVVVV

-202 DKTQQDLL
+202 DKTLHDLR

-232 LFVSEPMMAIDF
+232 QFIAEPMMATEF
-244 LSKETGMIQLCFEC
+244 LSKEAEMIQLCFEC
-258 SATLNLRLLRQSL
+258 SATRNLRLLRQSL

-279 ALPSKLVEDNHDY
+279 ALPTKLIEDNHDY

-342 GKYNKVNSLNQ
+342 WKYNKVNRLNQ

-358 IEMVPKIVEHI
+358 STMVPKIVEHI

-375 APMFEKIL
+375 APMFENIL
-383 SQKSRKLTALD
+383 SQKSRKLTALE
-394 RLDSYWDKTNEE
+394 RLDSYWDKTNDE

-411 DSLVKELKDGII
+411 DSLVMELKDGTI
-423 SEPVD
+423 SEPVN
-428 IGKSIGYLGF
+428 IGKSVGYLGY
-438 FDAMQ
+438 FDAMH
-443 FRELPEEA
+443 FRELPEKA

-457 RLLDIYQ
+457 RLLDTYQ
-464 SCTCLEDLTKCHY
+464 SCTSLQDLLKCHY
-477 QFIQGYNYVRGYE
+477 QFIQGYNFISVR
-490 QDKKKTKCI
+490 DKDQMKTKCI
-499 INFVSELFEQ
+499 IESITELFER
-509 KKEELPDDMQLAL
+509 KKEALPDDMQLAL
-522 HQLSDENVDNLV
+522 RQLSDENVESLA
-534 YIDSGSYPDYSSSFR
+534 YIDSGSYPDHSSSFR

-562 FESLCKMSNRGR
+562 FDSLCKMSNRGR
-574 NSFSQ
+574 NAFSQ
-579 FLAYHYEFHVD
+579 FLAYHYEFHVNCD
-590 CNFSDT
+590 FSDT
-596 FKPDHDVLVEL
+596 FKPDYEVLVEL

-640 NGESKIEY
+640 NGESKIE

>member
-1 MEGFCEQEYKI
+1 
-12 KGKNMNEN
+12 MNEDIIR
-20 VLNFL
+20 FL

-31 PSPQYAVLLRGRWG
+31 PSPQYAVLLRGKWG

-65 PANENC
+65 PANENS

-125 LDIDKDGKS
+125 LDIDKDGNS
-134 ETSFSGSLDSLS
+134 ETSFSGALDSLS
-146 IFENDNKDEV
+146 IFENANKDEV

-202 DKTQQDLL
+202 DKTQHDLL

-232 LFVSEPMMAIDF
+232 LFISEPMMATDF
-244 LSKETGMIQLCFEC
+244 LCKETGMIQLCFEC
-258 SATLNLRLLRQSL
+258 SATRNLRLLRQSL

-279 ALPSKLVEDNHDY
+279 ALPTTLVENNHGY

-375 APMFEKIL
+375 VSMFENTL
-383 SQKSRKLTALD
+383 SHKSKKLTALE
-394 RLDSYWDKTNEE
+394 RLGSYWDMTNDE
-406 FDELF
+406 FNEIY
-411 DSLVKELKDGII
+411 DSLLEELKDGTI
-423 SEPVD
+423 SEPAN
-428 IGKSIGYLGF
+428 IGKSVGYLGY
-438 FDAMQ
+438 FDAMH
-443 FRELPEEA
+443 FRELPEKA

-457 RLLDIYQ
+457 RLLDTYQ
-464 SCTCLEDLTKCHY
+464 SCTSLQDLLKWHY
-477 QFIQGYNYVRGYE
+477 QFIQGYNFIRVR
-490 QDKKKTKCI
+490 DKDQMKTKCI
-499 INFVSELFEQ
+499 IESITELFEQ

-522 HQLSDENVDNLV
+522 RQLSDENVESLA
-534 YIDSGSYPDYSSSFR
+534 YIDSGSYPDHSSSFR

-562 FESLCKMSNRGR
+562 FDSLCKMSNRGR
-574 NSFSQ
+574 NAFSQ
-579 FLAYHYEFHVD
+579 FLAYHYEFHVNCD
-590 CNFSDT
+590 FSDT
-596 FKPDHDVLVEL
+596 FKPDYDVLVEL

-640 NGESKIEY
+640 NGESRIE